1 MKPATMN
8 SNAKGNKPVKLL
20 HKIKDSKA
28 NNRSYIFSAKLADDA
43 NCYETEYF
51 FLF

>member
-20 HKIKDSKA
+20 HKIKDSIA
-28 NNRSYIFSAKLADDA
+28 NN
-43 NCYETEYF
+43 
-51 FLF
+51 

>member
-20 HKIKDSKA
+20 QKIKDSKA
-28 NNRSYIFSAKLADDA
+28 NN
-43 NCYETEYF
+43 
-51 FLF
+51 